1 MSRKCHNKNLD
12 MQIFLNFFAENF
24 KSSYIIYTN
33 EQLNQ
38 KDCLD
43 TNGLISGNFRV
54 CPGHNII
61 NQR

>member
-43 TNGLISGNFRV
+43 PNELICGCFRI
-54 CPGHNII
+54 CSGHNII
-61 NQR
+61 DQR